1 MGWEGVEQRR
11 FPRAHYACIVRVRVK
26 GSVEVFQTATENIG
40 CGGICVM
47 LPKGLAV
54 FSPVETELDFE
65 QLGKKVICDGKIVWS
80 VRKSQIETTTAE
92 EFDTGIEFLHL
103 NKEDTTLIEK
113 VVGECLKKNT
123 SSKSA
128 S

>member
-1 MGWEGVEQRR
+1 MGWEGIEQRR
-11 FPRAHYACIVRVRVK
+11 FPRAHYACVVRVRLK

-40 CGGICVM
+40 SGGICVM

-54 FSPVETELDFE
+54 FSAVETELDFE
-65 QLGKKVICDGKIVWS
+65 KLGKKVICDGKVVWS
-80 VRKSQIETTTAE
+80 VHKSQIESTATE

-103 NKEDTTLIEK
+103 TKEDTVLIEK

-128 S
+128 N